1 LASRSNSVSSIPVI
15 DIFAG
20 PGGLS
25 EGFSV
30 FKSAGHEHPF
40 RVRLSIEK
48 DPLAHQTLRL
58 RAFVRQFA
66 GCQIPS
72 AYYDFLRDMA
82 TPLDKRLR
90 KLFNSHPQAA
100 AQAKAETRLAE
111 LGVKRPL
118 AVRQW
123 IDQALGDSDLW
134 VLIGGPPCQAY
145 SLVGRSRNKGNE
157 DYVAKED
164 QRQFLYVEY
173 LQILA
178 DHRPAVFIMENVKG
192 LLSATLDNQR
202 IFERI
207 CEDLQDPVKALQRG
221 QRSLRRKHR
230 TQPAPPHR
238 YRLFPLADY
247 AGAAENYSLF
257 PDDKRAVNRTDLRRF
272 VVRME
277 QHGVPQARH
286 RVIILGIREDLSGI
300 MPGALRLTAPVGVKP
315 VLAGLPRLRSGLS
328 GEPDSRDAWIARLR
342 EMSEGCLFQAAR
354 EKDGEQLFRLLT
366 DSLARSEQEELGRGD
381 EFVVCDPMVSYRPDW
396 FLDPQMEGVSNH
408 RTRIH
413 IPADLHRYFFASC
426 FATVYQRSPK
436 LRDFP
441 DALLP
446 DHASVGAALSGSHYF
461 ADRFRVQVADK
472 PAATITSH
480 LAKDGHYCIHY
491 DPTQCRSLTVREAA
505 RLQTFPD
512 NYFFCGPRTAQY
524 TQVGNAVPPLLAAQ
538 IAETVFDLLKKVGGQ
553 I

>member
-1 LASRSNSVSSIPVI
+1 MASESRDVSSIPVI

-25 EGFSV
+25 EGFSAY
-30 FKSAGHEHPF
+30 KLANHEHPF

-90 KLFNSHPQAA
+90 KLFNNYPQAA

-123 IDQALGDSDLW
+123 IDQALGDSDPW

-157 DYVAKED
+157 DYVARED

-192 LLSATLDNQR
+192 LLSATVDDRR

-207 CEDLQDPVKALQRG
+207 CEDLQDPIEALR
-221 QRSLRRKHR
+221 REKRMVRRKHR
-230 TQPAPPHR
+230 MYPPPPSR

-247 AGAAENYSLF
+247 TGEAENHSLF
-257 PDDKRAVNRTDLRRF
+257 PDDERAQRQPDLRRF

-286 RVIILGIREDLSGI
+286 RIIILGVREDLSGI
-300 MPGALRLTAPVGVKP
+300 TPGTLRLTAPVGVKR

-328 GEPDSRDAWIARLR
+328 GEPDRCDAWIARLR

-366 DSLARSEQEELGRGD
+366 DSLTWIEQEELGRGN
-381 EFVVCDPMVSYRPDW
+381 EFVACNPTVNYRSDW
-396 FLDPQMEGVSNH
+396 FLDPQMAGVSNH

-426 FATVYQRSPK
+426 FAAVHQRSPK

-441 DALLP
+441 GALLP

-472 PAATITSH
+472 PAATVTSH

-491 DPTQCRSLTVREAA
+491 DPI
-505 RLQTFPD
+505 RL
-512 NYFFCGPRTAQY
+512 RR
-524 TQVGNAVPPLLAAQ
+524 LLRM
-538 IAETVFDLLKKVGGQ
+538 TH
-553 I
+553 